1 MLRAERHKLITELV
15 NKKGIVAIEDLMREA
30 NISKATARREINY
43 LAEENRLVK
52 IRGGAKALDPSIPP
66 AFEPSFRAKSMVNLE
81 EKQRIA
87 AAAKRHIQA
96 RDKVI
101 LDSGTTVL
109 ELAKQLLD
117 AQDITVVTNDIRI
130 ASELTKNQNID
141 MLFVGGMIR
150 KGFCSS
156 YGYFAEAMLSDITV
170 NKIFLSV
177 DAIDSDFGIMSYT
190 MDDVNVKKIGMANA
204 LQTILL
210 CDHSKFSSRALFSI
224 GSLECID
231 IIIVGKELDPALVSL
246 LRQLGKTLELV

>member
-15 NKKGIVAIEDLMREA
+15 NTKGIVAIEDLMREA

-52 IRGGAKALDPSIPP
+52 IRGGAKAIDPSVSPS
-66 AFEPSFRAKSMVNLE
+66 FEPSFRAKSMVNLE

-87 AAAKRHIQA
+87 AAAKRHIQPG
-96 RDKVI
+96 DKVI

-109 ELAKQLLD
+109 ELAKLLID
-117 AQDITVVTNDIRI
+117 EQDMTIVTNDIRI
-130 ASELTKNQNID
+130 ASELTKNQTID

-170 NKIFLSV
+170 NRIFLSV

-231 IIIVGKELDPALVSL
+231 IIIVGGELDPAIVNR